1 MIRWFRK
8 ALSSVRRFAA
18 PRTIPPQRTPRLGL
32 ALGGG
37 FARGISHI
45 GVLRALEKAGIRVDC
60 IAGVSVG
67 ALIATAYA
75 GGASLAEME
84 KVGAATQFKDFGRW
98 TLSWL
103 GLASNHRL
111 ETYLRR
117 ICTVQHFEDMKIP
130 LSIVATDLGT
140 GDAVEYSRGDVTP
153 PLRASC
159 AYPGLFLPVEH
170 EGRLLVDGFLAAPV
184 PVEAVRRL
192 GAELVVAVYLDS
204 SPPDVKPTSMFD
216 VIGRSFAIMQRHANS
231 SWEQRADVVI
241 TPDVAHFDWDDFRAT
256 PQLIAAGEAAAEA
269 VLPKILAALKPAA
282 APSAAASAAAPPSQ
296 PVLPVPQ
303 PILPGPTSAAD

>member
-1 MIRWFRK
+1 MDWARK
-8 ALSSVRRFAA
+8 ALKAVRRFAA
-18 PRTIPPQRTPRLGL
+18 RRAISLISPPPTPRVGL

-45 GVLRALEKAGIRVDC
+45 GVLRAFEKAGIRVDC

-75 GGASLAEME
+75 AGASLAEME
-84 KVGAATQFKDFGRW
+84 KLGAATQFKDFGRW

-103 GLASNHRL
+103 GLASNQRL
-111 ETYLRR
+111 EAYLRR
-117 ICTVQHFEDMKIP
+117 ICPAKSFDELKIP

-140 GDAVEYSRGDVTP
+140 GDPVEFSRGEVCS

-159 AYPGLFLPVEH
+159 AYPGLFLPVQH

-184 PVEAVRRL
+184 PVDAVRRL
-192 GAELVVAVYLDS
+192 GADFVVAVYLDS

-231 SWEQRADVVI
+231 SWQRRADVVI
-241 TPDVAHFDWDDFRAT
+241 TPDVAHFAWDDFRAT

-269 VLPKILAALKPAA
+269 VLPKILAVLKPNTT
-282 APSAAASAAAPPSQ
+282 PSAAPAMA
-296 PVLPVPQ
+296 PVPLQ
-303 PILPGPTSAAD
+303 PILPAPTSTSTAD